1 MCRYGCQIMGISVP
15 NACYIRR
22 KPPQTTLCLLR
33 NLDRHLTKVLL
44 VKHVLVRLLEL
55 RQAEDL
61 LVDNRVDVISLNRSI
76 HVLELLA
83 RAYKQTAYSAK
94 VVEAVKEGRL
104 VLGEAAN
111 ETDYA

>member
-1 MCRYGCQIMGISVP
+1 MGIPVP
-15 NACYIRR
+15 NACHIRC
-22 KPPQTTLCLLR
+22 KLPQTTLCLLG

-44 VKHVLVRLLEL
+44 VKHVLVRLLEF
-55 RQAEDL
+55 RQVEDL
-61 LVDNRVDVISLNRSI
+61 LVDNRVDVISLDRSI

-111 ETDYA
+111 EADYA